1 MHILFVSSGN
11 KFGSLPTPLVEYQ
24 GESLKKNGVDIT
36 YFLIKGKGWKGY
48 FKNIF
53 LLRKY
58 LTRHTFDL
66 IHAHFAYSGVVARL
80 STPKPVVVSL
90 MGSDVYRSFIWRNI
104 AQLFMKY
111 FWNETIVKTRKMID
125 DNNLPEARIIPNG
138 VDLNLF
144 RPIDKDSAGK
154 KVNFTKNKNILFV
167 ANDLTRPEKNF
178 VLAQNAFDLLKK
190 DEIALQKVSFV
201 PKNMLV
207 YYYNAADL
215 LLLTSKYEGSPNVIK
230 EAMACN
236 LPIVSTDVGDIKDI
250 IGSTEGCYITG
261 FNPEDV
267 AQKILKALEF
277 GTRTSGREKIQH
289 LDSDIIAKKIIAVYQ
304 NVLNN

>member
-36 YFLIKGKGWKGY
+36 YFLVKGKGWKGY

-58 LTRHTFDL
+58 LNRHNFDL
-66 IHAHFAYSGVVARL
+66 IHAHFVYSGIVVSL
-80 STPKPVVVSL
+80 STRKPVIVSL
-90 MGSDVYRSFIWRNI
+90 MGSDLYRSFFWRNI
-104 AQLFMKY
+104 AKLFMKF

-125 DNNLPEARIIPNG
+125 DNNLPEALIIPNG
-138 VDLNLF
+138 VDFSLF
-144 RPIDKDSAGK
+144 RPIDKDIARK

-167 ANDLTRPEKNF
+167 ANDLTRREKNF
-178 VLAQNAFDLLKK
+178 RLAKKVFDLIKK
-190 DEIALQKVSFV
+190 DEIALKTVSFL
-201 PKNMLV
+201 PKKILV
-207 YYYNAADL
+207 YYYNAADI
-215 LLLTSKYEGSPNVIK
+215 LLLTSLYEGSANVIK

-250 IGSTEGCYITG
+250 IGSTEGCYITS

-267 AQKILKALEF
+267 AQKIIKALEF
-277 GTRTSGREKIQH
+277 GNRTSGREKIKH
-289 LDSDIIAKKIIAVYQ
+289 LDSNIIAKKIIAVYQ